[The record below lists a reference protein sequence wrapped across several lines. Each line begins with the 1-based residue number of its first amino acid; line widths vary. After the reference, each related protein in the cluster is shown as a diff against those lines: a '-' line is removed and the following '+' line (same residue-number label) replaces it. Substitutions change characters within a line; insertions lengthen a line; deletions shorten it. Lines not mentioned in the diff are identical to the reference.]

1 MGAMLIETALHKAR
15 HPELVGADYMPDGA
29 VPQKFDRLDRT
40 WEMTLYLTSKAS

>member
-1 MGAMLIETALHKAR
+1 MGATWLQAVLHKAP
-15 HPELVGADYMPDGA
+15 HLELVGADYMPDGA